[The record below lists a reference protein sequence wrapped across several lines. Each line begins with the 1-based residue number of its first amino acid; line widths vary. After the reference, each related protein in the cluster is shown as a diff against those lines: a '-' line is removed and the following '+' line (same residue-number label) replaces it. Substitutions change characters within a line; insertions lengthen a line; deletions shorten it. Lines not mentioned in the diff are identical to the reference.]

1 MGEGGDGVNTGD
13 EQDGNGIPAR
23 QGMAPPGKGEAA
35 LRLRRGGELL
45 GQGRALGAPVPAEE
59 AQQRQQGEDGKEY
72 VPYDYNFEEDIVP
85 AINNLIPGNE
95 TLPIQRELKNIKVF
109 LQGSLVGLCFKGFD
123 FGDVVAA
130 GALFSATGSPYISVL
145 CFIGCRF
152 GVNDGID
159 IPPAGVGF
167 YDCVFEEAYN
177 VRLRSETP
185 DAPIEF
191 NNCVFNGS
199 LNFDEIDTRI
209 PVEIDRCVF
218 NENSR
223 LNMRHLNGS
232 GNVGLYHLEIR
243 NCLFKGIVNFDE
255 SIVPEKSVLE
265 YLTFF
270 REVSFKDTQFKP
282 EVKIQNLS
290 FAPFITQTA
299 KDGFKSFLTALN
311 KSGYAK
317 EAKFYEQNVGA
328 DGIDAKINKDEFDI
342 AARSNWLNIKQ
353 TAAFLGISYATLL
366 AIRKEDKADGIRR
379 IPYIGEGKSSD
390 TISPSSKPIKAGIW
404 IWLINW
410 QRR

>member
-1 MGEGGDGVNTGD
+1 MVHFNFK
-13 EQDGNGIPAR
+13 
-23 QGMAPPGKGEAA
+23 QGLFQSKGEI
-35 LRLRRGGELL
+35 L
-45 GQGRALGAPVPAEE
+45 QYI
-59 AQQRQQGEDGKEY
+59 GEDGKEY
-72 VPYDYNFEEDIVP
+72 VPYDYNFEEDVVP
-85 AINNLIPGNE
+85 TINNLIPGNE
-95 TLPIQRELKNIKVF
+95 KLPIRRELKNIKVF
-109 LQGSLVGLCFKGFD
+109 LQGSLVGLCFRGFD

-130 GALFSATGSPYISVL
+130 GALFGATGSPYISVL
-145 CFIGCRF
+145 YFIGCRF

-199 LNFDEIDTRI
+199 LNFDEIDARI

-223 LNMRHLNGS
+223 LNMRRFNGS

-299 KDGFKSFLTALN
+299 KDGFKSFLTSLN

-328 DGIDAKINKDEFDI
+328 DGIDTKINKDEFDI

-366 AIRKEDKADGIRR
+366 AMRKEDKADGIRR
-379 IPYIGEGKSSD
+379 IPYIGEGKSSRYYL
-390 TISPSSKPIKAGIW
+390 PLLEAYK
-404 IWLINW
+404 
-410 QRR
+410 RRDMDLVNKLAKEIEGK

>member
-1 MGEGGDGVNTGD
+1 MHFNFK
-13 EQDGNGIPAR
+13 
-23 QGMAPPGKGEAA
+23 QGLFQAKGEI
-35 LRLRRGGELL
+35 L
-45 GQGRALGAPVPAEE
+45 QYI
-59 AQQRQQGEDGKEY
+59 GEDGKEY

-95 TLPIQRELKNIKVF
+95 KLPIRRELKNIKVF

-130 GALFSATGSPYISVL
+130 GALFSATGSPYISIL
-145 CFIGCRF
+145 YFIGCRF

-159 IPPAGVGF
+159 IPLAGVGF
-167 YDCVFEEAYN
+167 YDCVFEETYN
-177 VRLRSETP
+177 VRLRNETP

-199 LNFDEIDTRI
+199 LNFDEIDARI

-223 LNMRHLNGS
+223 LNMRRFNGC
-232 GNVGLYHLEIR
+232 GNAGLYHLEIR

-290 FAPFITQTA
+290 FAPFITQTE
-299 KDGFKSFLTALN
+299 KTDL
-311 KSGYAK
+311 
-317 EAKFYEQNVGA
+317 
-328 DGIDAKINKDEFDI
+328 
-342 AARSNWLNIKQ
+342 R
-353 TAAFLGISYATLL
+353 AF
-366 AIRKEDKADGIRR
+366 
-379 IPYIGEGKSSD
+379 
-390 TISPSSKPIKAGIW
+390 SPP
-404 IWLINW
+404 
-410 QRR
+410 

>member
-1 MGEGGDGVNTGD
+1 MVHFNFK
-13 EQDGNGIPAR
+13 
-23 QGMAPPGKGEAA
+23 QGLFQAKGEI
-35 LRLRRGGELL
+35 L
-45 GQGRALGAPVPAEE
+45 QYI
-59 AQQRQQGEDGKEY
+59 GEDGKEY

-95 TLPIQRELKNIKVF
+95 KLPIRRELKNIKVF

-145 CFIGCRF
+145 YFIGCRF

-177 VRLRSETP
+177 VRLRNETP

-191 NNCVFNGS
+191 NNCIFNGS
-199 LNFDEIDTRI
+199 LNFDEIDARI

-223 LNMRHLNGS
+223 LNMRHFNGS

-328 DGIDAKINKDEFDI
+328 DGVDTKISKDEFDI

-366 AIRKEDKADGIRR
+366 AMRKEDKADGIRR
-379 IPYIGEGKSSD
+379 IPYIGEGKSSRYYLPLLEAYKSRD
-390 TISPSSKPIKAGIW
+390 MDLVNKLAKAIEGK
-404 IWLINW
+404 
-410 QRR
+410 